1 MISAFLFK
9 NTERVRELKHL
20 PFFRSGGSRRFIPMS
35 KAKED
40 TQGFDGRLMRRIVR
54 YLAPYKWWVLVA
66 FVLTAG
72 ASFLGPLR
80 PRLVQEAI
88 DGYIV
93 PGDMEGLQGIVLL
106 LVGALVGE
114 GIFSLM
120 QGYLTQWIGQ
130 NAIYDLRTKVFRHI
144 QRQPLRFFDRTP
156 VGRLITRATSDV
168 EALSDVLSAGVVVI
182 MGNLFRIAFILYFMF
197 SLNWVLA
204 LVVLAVMPAMA
215 YGVFLFRSKVR
226 VQYRETR
233 KQVARLNSFLQEH
246 ISGMHI
252 VQAFNRERE
261 EMKRFS
267 GINHE
272 HRAAQI
278 KTIFYFALFWP
289 MVDIVASTAL
299 GLVIWFGGLQAMAGT
314 LTIGVLIAFIQFSRQ
329 FFEPIRNLSDQYNTL
344 QSAMAG
350 AERIFGLLDE
360 DASLAEKETP
370 VRLDRVEGRIEFRN
384 VWFSYRPEEEN
395 GEREPDWILRDVSFV
410 VEPGQ
415 QVAIVGATGAG
426 KTTIINTLLRFYD
439 IQRGGIFIDGVDIRD
454 LRLAELRRR
463 VGLVLQDV
471 FLFSG
476 SIAHNLTLDDPDITE
491 ADMRRAAE
499 LVGADAFIRKLPDGY
514 GQDVRERGASLSH
527 GQRQLL
533 SFVRALV
540 YDPEFLVLDEAT
552 SSVDTETERLIEQAL
567 EKLMAGRTS
576 LVVAH
581 RLSTIQHSDRILVM
595 HKGQIREQGAHQE
608 LLAMDGLYRRL
619 YELQYAE
626 QEGQQAA

>member
-1 MISAFLFK
+1 M
-9 NTERVRELKHL
+9 
-20 PFFRSGGSRRFIPMS
+20 P
-35 KAKED
+35 KED
-40 TQGFDGRLMRRIVR
+40 TQGFDGRLLRRIVR

-93 PGDMEGLQGIVLL
+93 PGDLEGLQGIILL

-130 NAIYDLRTKVFRHI
+130 HAIYDLRTKVFRHI

-156 VGRLITRATSDV
+156 VGRLITRTTSDV

-182 MGNLFRIAFILYFMF
+182 IGNLFRIAFILYFMF

-215 YGVFLFRSKVR
+215 YGVFQFRRKVR

-360 DASLAEKETP
+360 DASLVEKETP
-370 VRLDRVEGRIEFRN
+370 VVLDRVQGRIEFRN
-384 VWFSYRPEEEN
+384 VWFSYRPEEED
-395 GEREPDWILRDVSFV
+395 GERETDWILRDVSFV

-426 KTTIINTLLRFYD
+426 KTTIINALLRFYD
-439 IQRGGIFIDGVDIRD
+439 IQQGGIFIDGIDIRD

-476 SIAHNLTLDDPDITE
+476 SIAHNLTLEDPEITE

-499 LVGADAFIRKLPDGY
+499 LVGADAFISKLPDGY

-595 HKGQIREQGAHQE
+595 HKGRIREQGAHQE

>member
-1 MISAFLFK
+1 M
-9 NTERVRELKHL
+9 
-20 PFFRSGGSRRFIPMS
+20 P
-35 KAKED
+35 KED
-40 TQGFDGRLMRRIVR
+40 NQGFDGRLLRRIVR

-93 PGDMEGLQGIVLL
+93 PGDLEGLQGIILL

-130 NAIYDLRTKVFRHI
+130 HAIYDLRTKVFRHI

-156 VGRLITRATSDV
+156 VGRLITRTTSDV
-168 EALSDVLSAGVVVI
+168 EALSDVLSAGLVVI
-182 MGNLFRIAFILYFMF
+182 LGNLFRIAFILYFMF

-204 LVVLAVMPAMA
+204 LVVLGVMPVMA

-350 AERIFGLLDE
+350 AERIFGLLDA
-360 DASLAEKETP
+360 DAALAEKKTP
-370 VRLDRVEGRIEFRN
+370 LVLDRVQGRIEFRN
-384 VWFSYRPEEEN
+384 VWFSYRQEEGD

-426 KTTIINTLLRFYD
+426 KTTIINALLRFYD
-439 IQRGGIFIDGVDIRD
+439 IQRGGIFIDGIDIRD

-476 SIAHNLTLDDPDITE
+476 SIAHNLTLDDPEITE

-499 LVGADAFIRKLPDGY
+499 LVGADAFISKLPDGY

-552 SSVDTETERLIEQAL
+552 SSVDTETERLIEKAL

-595 HKGQIREQGAHQE
+595 HKGRIREQGAHQE

>member
-1 MISAFLFK
+1 M
-9 NTERVRELKHL
+9 
-20 PFFRSGGSRRFIPMS
+20 P
-35 KAKED
+35 KED
-40 TQGFDGRLMRRIVR
+40 TQGFDGRLLRRIVR
-54 YLAPYKWWVLVA
+54 YLAPYKWWVLAA

-93 PGDMEGLQGIVLL
+93 PGDLEGLQGIILL

-130 NAIYDLRTKVFRHI
+130 HAIYDLRTKVFRHI

-156 VGRLITRATSDV
+156 VGRLITRTTSDV

-182 MGNLFRIAFILYFMF
+182 IGNLFRIAFILYFMF

-204 LVVLAVMPAMA
+204 LVVLGVMPVMA

-360 DASLAEKETP
+360 DAALAEKKTP
-370 VRLDRVEGRIEFRN
+370 VVLDRVQGRIEFRN
-384 VWFSYRPEEEN
+384 VWFTYRKEED
-395 GEREPDWILRDVSFV
+395 GDREPDWILRDVSFV

-426 KTTIINTLLRFYD
+426 KTTIINALLRFYD
-439 IQRGGIFIDGVDIRD
+439 IQQGGIFIDGIDIRD

-476 SIAHNLTLDDPDITE
+476 SIAHNLTLEDPEITE

-499 LVGADAFIRKLPDGY
+499 LVGADAFIRKLPNGY

-595 HKGQIREQGAHQE
+595 HKGRIREQGAHQE

>member
-1 MISAFLFK
+1 MP
-9 NTERVRELKHL
+9 N
-20 PFFRSGGSRRFIPMS
+20 
-35 KAKED
+35 ED
-40 TQGFDGRLMRRIVR
+40 TQGFDGRLLRRIVR
-54 YLAPYKWWVLVA
+54 YLAPYKWWVLIA
-66 FVLTAG
+66 FALTAG

-93 PGDMEGLQGIVLL
+93 PGDLEGLQGIILL
-106 LVGALVGE
+106 LVAALVGE
-114 GIFSLM
+114 GVFSLL

-130 NAIYDLRTKVFRHI
+130 HAIYDLRTAVFRHI

-156 VGRLITRATSDV
+156 VGRLITRTTSDV
-168 EALSDVLSAGVVVI
+168 EALSDVLSAGLVVI
-182 MGNLFRIAFILYFMF
+182 LGNLFRLAFILYFMF

-204 LVVLAVMPAMA
+204 LVVLGVMPVMA

-272 HRAAQI
+272 HRAAQV

-350 AERIFGLLDE
+350 AERIFGLLDQ
-360 DASLAEKETP
+360 DQSLVEKATP
-370 VRLDRVEGRIEFRN
+370 ARLDRAEGRIEFRN
-384 VWFSYRPEEEN
+384 VWFAYGGAED
-395 GEREPDWILRDVSFV
+395 GEAEPDWILRDVSFS

-426 KTTIINTLLRFYD
+426 KTTIINALLRFYD
-439 IQRGGIFIDGVDIRD
+439 IQRGGIFVDGVDIRD

-463 VGLVLQDV
+463 IGLVLQDV

-476 SIAHNLTLDDPDITE
+476 SIARNLTLDDPEISE

-514 GQDVRERGASLSH
+514 EQDVRERGASLSH

-533 SFVRALV
+533 SFVRVLA
-540 YDPEFLVLDEAT
+540 YDPAFLVLDEAT

-567 EKLMAGRTS
+567 KKLMAGRTS
-576 LVVAH
+576 LVIAH
-581 RLSTIQHSDRILVM
+581 RLSTIRHSDRILVM
-595 HKGQIREQGAHQE
+595 HKGRIREQGAHQE

>member
-1 MISAFLFK
+1 MP
-9 NTERVRELKHL
+9 N
-20 PFFRSGGSRRFIPMS
+20 
-35 KAKED
+35 ED
-40 TQGFDGRLMRRIVR
+40 TQGFDGRLLRRIVR
-54 YLAPYKWWVLVA
+54 YLAPYKWWVLIA

-93 PGDMEGLQGIVLL
+93 PGDLEGLQGIILVL
-106 LVGALVGE
+106 VAALIGE
-114 GIFSLM
+114 GVFSLL

-130 NAIYDLRTKVFRHI
+130 HAIYDLRTAVFRHI

-156 VGRLITRATSDV
+156 VGRLITRTTSDV
-168 EALSDVLSAGVVVI
+168 EALSDVLSAGLVVI
-182 MGNLFRIAFILYFMF
+182 LGNLFRLAFILYFMF
-197 SLNWVLA
+197 SLNWTLA
-204 LVVLAVMPAMA
+204 LVVLGVMPVMA

-350 AERIFGLLDE
+350 AERIFGLLDQ
-360 DASLAEKETP
+360 DQSLVEKATP
-370 VRLDRVEGRIEFRN
+370 ARLDRAQGHIEFRN
-384 VWFSYRPEEEN
+384 VWFAYGGAQD
-395 GEREPDWILRDVSFV
+395 GEAEPDWILRDVSFS

-426 KTTIINTLLRFYD
+426 KTTIINALLRFYD
-439 IQRGGIFIDGVDIRD
+439 IQRGGIFVDGVDIRD

-463 VGLVLQDV
+463 IGLVLQDV

-476 SIAHNLTLDDPDITE
+476 SIARNLTLDDPEISE

-499 LVGADAFIRKLPDGY
+499 LVGADAFIRKLPEGY
-514 GQDVRERGASLSH
+514 EQDVRERGASLSH

-533 SFVRALV
+533 SFVRVLA
-540 YDPEFLVLDEAT
+540 YDPAFLVLDEAT

-567 EKLMAGRTS
+567 KKLMAGRTS

-581 RLSTIQHSDRILVM
+581 RLSTIRHSDRILVM
-595 HKGQIREQGAHQE
+595 HKGCIREQGAHQE

>member
-1 MISAFLFK
+1 M
-9 NTERVRELKHL
+9 
-20 PFFRSGGSRRFIPMS
+20 P
-35 KAKED
+35 KED
-40 TQGFDGRLMRRIVR
+40 TQGFDGRLLRRIVR

-93 PGDMEGLQGIVLL
+93 PGDLEGLQGIILL

-130 NAIYDLRTKVFRHI
+130 HAIYDLRTKVFRHI

-156 VGRLITRATSDV
+156 VGRLITRTTSDV

-182 MGNLFRIAFILYFMF
+182 IGNLFRIAFILYFMF

-215 YGVFLFRSKVR
+215 YGVFQFRRKVR

-360 DASLAEKETP
+360 DAALAEKETP
-370 VRLDRVEGRIEFRN
+370 LVLDRVQGRIEFRN
-384 VWFSYRPEEEN
+384 VWFSYRPEEED
-395 GEREPDWILRDVSFV
+395 GERETDWILRDVSFV

-426 KTTIINTLLRFYD
+426 KTTIINALLRFYD
-439 IQRGGIFIDGVDIRD
+439 IQRGGIFIDGIDIRD

-476 SIAHNLTLDDPDITE
+476 SIAHNLTLEDPEITE

-499 LVGADAFIRKLPDGY
+499 LVGADAFISKLPDGY

-595 HKGQIREQGAHQE
+595 HKGRIREQGAHQE

>member
-1 MISAFLFK
+1 M
-9 NTERVRELKHL
+9 
-20 PFFRSGGSRRFIPMS
+20 P
-35 KAKED
+35 KED
-40 TQGFDGRLMRRIVR
+40 TQGFDGRLLRRIVR

-93 PGDMEGLQGIVLL
+93 PGDLEGLQGIILL

-130 NAIYDLRTKVFRHI
+130 HAIYDLRTKVFRHI

-156 VGRLITRATSDV
+156 VGRLITRTTSDV

-215 YGVFLFRSKVR
+215 YGVFQFRRKVR

-360 DASLAEKETP
+360 DAALAEKETP
-370 VRLDRVEGRIEFRN
+370 VVLDRVQGRIEFRN
-384 VWFSYRPEEEN
+384 VWFSYRPEEED
-395 GEREPDWILRDVSFV
+395 GERETDWILRDVSFV

-426 KTTIINTLLRFYD
+426 KTTIINALLRFYD
-439 IQRGGIFIDGVDIRD
+439 IRQGGIFIDGIDIRD

-476 SIAHNLTLDDPDITE
+476 SIAHNLTLDDPEITE

-499 LVGADAFIRKLPDGY
+499 LVGADAFISKLPDGY

-595 HKGQIREQGAHQE
+595 HKGRIREQGAHQE

>member
-1 MISAFLFK
+1 M
-9 NTERVRELKHL
+9 
-20 PFFRSGGSRRFIPMS
+20 P
-35 KAKED
+35 KED
-40 TQGFDGRLMRRIVR
+40 TQGFDGRLLRRIVR

-93 PGDMEGLQGIVLL
+93 PGDLEGLQGIILL

-130 NAIYDLRTKVFRHI
+130 HAIYDLRTKVFRHI

-156 VGRLITRATSDV
+156 VGRLITRTTSDV

-182 MGNLFRIAFILYFMF
+182 IGNLFRIAFILYFMF

-215 YGVFLFRSKVR
+215 YGVFQFRRKVR

-360 DASLAEKETP
+360 DAALAEKETP
-370 VRLDRVEGRIEFRN
+370 LVLDRVQGRIEFRN
-384 VWFSYRPEEEN
+384 VWFSYRPEEED
-395 GEREPDWILRDVSFV
+395 GERETDWILRDVSFV

-426 KTTIINTLLRFYD
+426 KTTIINALLRFYD
-439 IQRGGIFIDGVDIRD
+439 IQQGGIFIDGIDIRD

-476 SIAHNLTLDDPDITE
+476 SIAHNLTLEDPEITE

-499 LVGADAFIRKLPDGY
+499 LVGADAFISKLPDGY

-595 HKGQIREQGAHQE
+595 HKGRIREQGAHQE

>member
-1 MISAFLFK
+1 M
-9 NTERVRELKHL
+9 
-20 PFFRSGGSRRFIPMS
+20 P
-35 KAKED
+35 KED
-40 TQGFDGRLMRRIVR
+40 TQGFDGRLLRRIVR
-54 YLAPYKWWVLVA
+54 YLAPYKWWVLAA

-93 PGDMEGLQGIVLL
+93 PGDLEGLQGIILL

-130 NAIYDLRTKVFRHI
+130 HAIYDLRTKVFRHI

-156 VGRLITRATSDV
+156 VGRLITRTTSDV

-204 LVVLAVMPAMA
+204 LVVLAVMPVMA
-215 YGVFLFRSKVR
+215 YGVFQFRRKVR

-360 DASLAEKETP
+360 DAALAEKKTP
-370 VRLDRVEGRIEFRN
+370 LVLDRVQGRIEFRN
-384 VWFSYRPEEEN
+384 VWFSYRPEEED

-426 KTTIINTLLRFYD
+426 KTTIINALLRFYD
-439 IQRGGIFIDGVDIRD
+439 IQRGGIFIDGIDIRD

-476 SIAHNLTLDDPDITE
+476 SIAHNLTLEDPEITE

-499 LVGADAFIRKLPDGY
+499 LVGADAFIRKLPNAY

-595 HKGQIREQGAHQE
+595 HKGRIREQGAHQE

>member
-1 MISAFLFK
+1 M
-9 NTERVRELKHL
+9 
-20 PFFRSGGSRRFIPMS
+20 P
-35 KAKED
+35 KED
-40 TQGFDGRLMRRIVR
+40 TQGFDGRLLRRIVR

-93 PGDMEGLQGIVLL
+93 PGDLEGLQGIILL

-130 NAIYDLRTKVFRHI
+130 HAIYDLRTKVFRHI

-156 VGRLITRATSDV
+156 VGRLITRTTSDV

-182 MGNLFRIAFILYFMF
+182 IGNLFRIAFILYFMF

-215 YGVFLFRSKVR
+215 YGVFQFRRKVR

-289 MVDIVASTAL
+289 MVDIVASAAL

-360 DASLAEKETP
+360 DASLVEKETP
-370 VRLDRVEGRIEFRN
+370 LVLDRVQGRIEFRN
-384 VWFSYRPEEEN
+384 VWFSYRPEEEDS
-395 GEREPDWILRDVSFV
+395 ERETDWILRDVSFV

-426 KTTIINTLLRFYD
+426 KTTIINALLRFYD
-439 IQRGGIFIDGVDIRD
+439 IQRGGIFIDGIDIRD

-476 SIAHNLTLDDPDITE
+476 SIAHNLTLEDPDITE

-499 LVGADAFIRKLPDGY
+499 LVGADAFISKLPDGY

-595 HKGQIREQGAHQE
+595 HKGRIREQGAHQE

>member
-1 MISAFLFK
+1 MP
-9 NTERVRELKHL
+9 N
-20 PFFRSGGSRRFIPMS
+20 
-35 KAKED
+35 ED
-40 TQGFDGRLMRRIVR
+40 TQGFDGRLLRRIVR
-54 YLAPYKWWVLVA
+54 YLAPYKWWVLIA

-93 PGDMEGLQGIVLL
+93 PGDLEGLQGIILL
-106 LVGALVGE
+106 LVAALIGE
-114 GIFSLM
+114 GVFSLL

-130 NAIYDLRTKVFRHI
+130 HAIYDLRTAVFRHI

-156 VGRLITRATSDV
+156 VGRLITRTTSDV
-168 EALSDVLSAGVVVI
+168 EALSDVLSAGLVVI
-182 MGNLFRIAFILYFMF
+182 LGNLFRLAFILYFMF
-197 SLNWVLA
+197 SLNWTLA
-204 LVVLAVMPAMA
+204 LVVLGVMPVMA

-350 AERIFGLLDE
+350 AERIFGLLDQ
-360 DASLAEKETP
+360 DQSLVEKATP
-370 VRLDRVEGRIEFRN
+370 ARLDRAQGHIEFRN
-384 VWFSYRPEEEN
+384 VWFAYGGAQD
-395 GEREPDWILRDVSFV
+395 GEAEPDWILRDVSFS

-426 KTTIINTLLRFYD
+426 KTTIINALLRFYD
-439 IQRGGIFIDGVDIRD
+439 IQRGGIFVDGVDIRD

-463 VGLVLQDV
+463 IGLVLQDV

-476 SIAHNLTLDDPDITE
+476 SIARNLTLDDPEISE

-499 LVGADAFIRKLPDGY
+499 LVGADAFIRKLPEGY
-514 GQDVRERGASLSH
+514 EQDVRERGASLSH

-533 SFVRALV
+533 SFVRVLA
-540 YDPEFLVLDEAT
+540 YDPAFLVLDEAT

-567 EKLMAGRTS
+567 KKLMAGRTS

-581 RLSTIQHSDRILVM
+581 RLSTIRHSDRILVM
-595 HKGQIREQGAHQE
+595 HKGRIREQGAHQE